1 MDVEVEFMTT
11 HKTGKWLRAVF
22 VEIEFEEE
30 TAVLQIDNT
39 REAAECLSNLWPYD
53 DGIEFLNAVRL
64 CSAAMDGRTDDES
77 ARVAFMAAA
86 MEADIAVPIH

>member
-1 MDVEVEFMTT
+1 MTI
-11 HKTGKWLRAVF
+11 HKAGKWLRAVF
-22 VEIEFEEE
+22 VEIEFEDE

-39 REAAECLSNLWPYD
+39 REAAECLTNLWPQN

-77 ARVAFMAAA
+77 ARVAFMALKGRSTTK
-86 MEADIAVPIH
+86 